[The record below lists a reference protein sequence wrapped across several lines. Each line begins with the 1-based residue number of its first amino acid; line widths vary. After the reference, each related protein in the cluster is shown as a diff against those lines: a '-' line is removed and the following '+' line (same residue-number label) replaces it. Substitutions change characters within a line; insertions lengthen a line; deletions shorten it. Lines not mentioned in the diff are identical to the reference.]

1 MGFIY
6 CQTVYS
12 AASKYVDPQKELPE
26 KGPHTFMKNRSF
38 YNSWSTQRYKY
49 SNIWY
54 IYLKVKKQFWKNN
67 KAEHVK
73 LPYSKRHYTKLRDK
87 EQ

>member
-38 YNSWSTQRYKY
+38 YNS
-49 SNIWY
+49 
-54 IYLKVKKQFWKNN
+54 
-67 KAEHVK
+67 
-73 LPYSKRHYTKLRDK
+73 
-87 EQ
+87 